1 MDEKTTSQQWEI
13 QVMEEMAA
21 SDEMQLL
28 DLSQDIAIRLI
39 GDLADIKADIQNGG
53 EIFPMEIE
61 MLRMRIGRMAV
72 MLDVLQ
78 LRYGDAANEEQQF
91 LEAIEESLKEE

>member
-21 SDEMQLL
+21 SDELQLL

-39 GDLADIKADIQNGG
+39 GELADMKAAIRI
-53 EIFPMEIE
+53 EREVFPQEIE

-91 LEAIEESLKEE
+91 LETIEESLKEE

>member
-21 SDEMQLL
+21 SDELQLL
-28 DLSQDIAIRLI
+28 DLSQDIAIRL
-39 GDLADIKADIQNGG
+39 GYELACMKVNIRTDQGYYQPQIDI
-53 EIFPMEIE
+53 
-61 MLRMRIGRMAV
+61 LRLRIGRMAV
-72 MLDVLQ
+72 MLDILQ

>member
-13 QVMEEMAA
+13 RVMEEMAA
-21 SDEMQLL
+21 LDELPLL

-39 GDLADIKADIQNGG
+39 GELADMKAAIRN
-53 EIFPMEIE
+53 EREVFPQEIE

>member
-21 SDEMQLL
+21 SDELQLL

-39 GDLADIKADIQNGG
+39 RELADIKTSVRN
-53 EIFPMEIE
+53 EIEVFPQEIE
-61 MLRMRIGRMAV
+61 MLLLRIGRMAV

-91 LEAIEESLKEE
+91 LEAIEQSLKEE

>member
-21 SDEMQLL
+21 SDELQLL

-39 GDLADIKADIQNGG
+39 RELADIKISVRN
-53 EIFPMEIE
+53 EIEVFPQEIE
-61 MLRMRIGRMAV
+61 MLLMRIGRMAV

-91 LEAIEESLKEE
+91 LEKIEQSLKEE

>member
-21 SDEMQLL
+21 SDELQLL
-28 DLSQDIAIRLI
+28 DLSQDIAIRLANE
-39 GDLADIKADIQNGG
+39 LTCIKATIDKAK
-53 EIFPMEIE
+53 EAFPEQID
-61 MLRMRIGRMAV
+61 MLLLRIGRMAV

-78 LRYGDAANEEQQF
+78 LRYGDCANEELMF
-91 LEAIEESLKEE
+91 LQGIEEYLEK

>member
-13 QVMEEMAA
+13 RVMEEMAA
-21 SDEMQLL
+21 LDELPLL

-39 GDLADIKADIQNGG
+39 GELADMKAAIRN
-53 EIFPMEIE
+53 EREVFPQEIE

-78 LRYGDAANEEQQF
+78 LRYGDAANEEQLF